1 MATAPFFRIDKFVVP
16 EPARTVFIQAVDDS
30 EAVMR
35 AQPGFVGHSLLEQ
48 VGGPGE
54 FNFVT
59 VAEWESDAYVPAA
72 AAAIARDHAMRSFN
86 RNLFFA
92 AHGIKADIAT
102 YRLL

>member
-1 MATAPFFRIDKFVVP
+1 MPTAPFFRVDKFIVP
-16 EPARTVFIQAVDDS
+16 EDARRAFIQAVDDT

-54 FNFVT
+54 YNFVT
-59 VAEWESDAYVPAA
+59 VAEWESDDYIPAA
-72 AAAIARDHAMRSFN
+72 AAAIARNHAMRCFD

-92 AHGIKADIAT
+92 VHGIKADIAT